1 MEPHERRK
9 RKVKFTEDIGK
20 FPKQNAQ
27 VIPPTEAEEEIVEPS
42 VFNDVCSRTDP
53 LRTKDGEALKVPS
66 LEDIREAQRQSRDD
80 IPKKS
85 KLNDNGMRIVDG
97 RIWVPSE
104 LAPILVAVTHG
115 TNAHPGVN
123 AAAEL
128 LKRYFWIENLWK
140 LAKALNKY
148 CLVCYGEH
156 LPRTFKRKMG
166 QQIYGTK
173 RNAVLHLDFLYV
185 KKAEYVLSV
194 RDDLSGKTEW
204 FFSTTAD
211 AIVAGDAILWWR
223 ARYGLRSDTV
233 IVTDGGSHF
242 ANSLIKE
249 LIARL
254 RIRHHIT
261 VVYAP
266 WSNGKAERVNR
277 EFLKTLRILL
287 AADGRDHKAPWRD
300 FLPSLQYHLNNTPRK
315 RLAGRTAD
323 EVFLLM
329 AP

>member
-1 MEPHERRK
+1 M
-9 RKVKFTEDIGK
+9 
-20 FPKQNAQ
+20 
-27 VIPPTEAEEEIVEPS
+27 
-42 VFNDVCSRTDP
+42 
-53 LRTKDGEALKVPS
+53 
-66 LEDIREAQRQSRDD
+66 
-80 IPKKS
+80 
-85 KLNDNGMRIVDG
+85 
-97 RIWVPSE
+97 
-104 LAPILVAVTHG
+104 
-115 TNAHPGVN
+115 
-123 AAAEL
+123 
-128 LKRYFWIENLWK
+128 
-140 LAKALNKY
+140 KALNKY

-204 FFSTTAD
+204 FFSTIAD

-254 RIRHHIT
+254 R
-261 VVYAP
+261 
-266 WSNGKAERVNR
+266 
-277 EFLKTLRILL
+277 
-287 AADGRDHKAPWRD
+287 
-300 FLPSLQYHLNNTPRK
+300 
-315 RLAGRTAD
+315 
-323 EVFLLM
+323 
-329 AP
+329 